1 MSRRSRLSALSIAAL
16 TLLIAQS
23 SIGSEPISL
32 ELIMSN
38 PAWIGAT
45 PENPYWSIDGK
56 SIYFEEPRAE
66 DDFND
71 LLRLSLQ
78 DPEGE
83 PLRIDGA
90 DWGTI
95 DVPQRDFSEDRRRA
109 VFERSGDLFIRSV
122 DGELTQLTRT
132 SARESRPSFLNGDQS
147 IVFRRDD
154 QFFVRDL
161 KSGLEHQ
168 PVELRAQDDP
178 DDDEEPD
185 DFLSLQQSRLFEVVR
200 DHKGRKDRREARDE
214 ARREAD
220 PTAPPKPIY
229 LGEGTTVLNGE
240 LSPNGRFLVLLTTPS
255 EPAEGRGDHMPSFV
269 SADGYVEVRDVRP
282 KVGTIPEPDQA
293 LMMVD
298 VLGAEARPIELSVL
312 PGIAEDPLADLK
324 EVQKESRKDDDGA
337 SDAADSDVAQSDD
350 SSAASDEK
358 EPRSVEIEVLRWS
371 PSGERLAVQA
381 HSYDNKDR
389 WIAITDGGGELKPVH
404 HLHLDSWINWSY
416 NELGW
421 LDDNRL
427 WFLSEESGWSQLY
440 LYQVDSG
447 KTQRL
452 SRGDAVVSNPTPSP
466 DHRFIY
472 FTANPEHPG
481 RYDTFRVDVATGD
494 IEQVSSL
501 GGRTTFELSP
511 TGQHL
516 LLTHSSLLQPDELY
530 LAAVGADQGSTS
542 PEPRRLTHTVSEQF
556 AAIDWVEPQIVEVPS
571 SHHDRPIYS
580 RFYASRHPDRL
591 RGEDGKVPAVV
602 FVHGAGYLQ
611 NSHKGF
617 SGYFREFMFHTWLSE
632 HGYHVLDMD
641 YRASAGY
648 GVEWRTA
655 IYRQMGTPELEDL
668 EDGVAWLVANHDVD
682 VERAGVYGGSYGG
695 FMTMMALFKAPELFA
710 AGAALRPVTDWAHYN
725 HPYTSNILNTPDVDP
740 EAYARSSPIEFAD
753 GLQNHLL
760 ICAPMLDDNVFFQD
774 TVRLTQRFIELGQTN
789 FEVALYPVEPHGF
802 RRPSSWLDEYRR
814 IFRLFEQK
822 LAP

>member
-1 MSRRSRLSALSIAAL
+1 MSHRSRFSALGIAAL
-16 TLLIAQS
+16 ACLTAQGS
-23 SIGSEPISL
+23 FGSEPLSL

-45 PENPYWSIDGK
+45 PENPYWSVDGK
-56 SIYFEEPRAE
+56 SIYFEQPRAE

-71 LLRLSLQ
+71 LLRLTLNS
-78 DPEGE
+78 EAE
-83 PLRIDGA
+83 PVLIDGS

-95 DVPQRDFSEDRRRA
+95 DVAQRDFSADRRRS
-109 VFERSGDLFIRSV
+109 VFERNGDLFIRSV

-132 SARESRPSFLNGDQS
+132 SARESRPLFLDGDQS
-147 IVFRRDD
+147 IVFRRGE
-154 QFFVRDL
+154 QFFIRDL
-161 KSGLEHQ
+161 NSGLEHQ
-168 PVELRAQDDP
+168 PVDLRAEDDP
-178 DDDEEPD
+178 DDEQEPD
-185 DFLSLQQSRLFEVVR
+185 GFLDLQQSRLFEVVR
-200 DHKGRKDRREARDE
+200 DQKARADRREARNK

-229 LGEGTTVLNGE
+229 LGKETTILNGE
-240 LSPNGRFLVLLTTPS
+240 LSPDGRFLVLLTTPAK
-255 EPAEGRGDHMPSFV
+255 PAEGRGDHMPSFV
-269 SADGYVEVRDVRP
+269 SADGYVEIRDVRP
-282 KVGTIPEPDQA
+282 KVGTIPEPNQKLIMIDAQ
-293 LMMVD
+293 
-298 VLGAEARPIELSVL
+298 GAEASPIDLSVL
-312 PGIAEDPLADLK
+312 PGISEDPLADLK
-324 EVQKESRKDDDGA
+324 AAQKEKESSDSADQSSETSDDGA
-337 SDAADSDVAQSDD
+337 TAK
-350 SSAASDEK
+350 DEK
-358 EPRSVEIEVLRWS
+358 AEEKKAEARAVEVEILRWS
-371 PSGERLAVQA
+371 PSGEHLAIQV

-389 WIAITDGGGELKPVH
+389 WIAVTDGGGELKTIH

-440 LYQVDSG
+440 LHRVDSG
-447 KTQRL
+447 KTERL
-452 SRGDAVVSNPTPSP
+452 SRGDTVVSNPTPSP
-466 DHRFIY
+466 DHRYIY

-481 RYDTFRVDVATGD
+481 QYDTFRVEVETVK

-516 LLTHSSLLQPDELY
+516 LLQHSSLLRPTELY
-530 LAAVGADQGSTS
+530 LLDTGSDANAAS
-542 PEPRRLTHTVSEQF
+542 PEPRRLTHTVSEKF
-556 AAIDWVEPQIVEVPS
+556 AAIDWVEPQIVGVPS

-580 RFYASRHPDRL
+580 RFYPARNPERL
-591 RGEDGKVPAVV
+591 RGEDGKVPAVL

-611 NSHKGF
+611 NAHKGF
-617 SGYFREFMFHTWLSE
+617 SGYFRELMFHTWLAE

-648 GVEWRTA
+648 GVDWRTA

-668 EDGVAWLVANHDVD
+668 KDGVAWLVANHDVD

-695 FMTMMALFKAPELFA
+695 FMTMMALFKEPELFA

-740 EAYARSSPIEFAD
+740 QAYARSSPIEFAD

-774 TVRLTQRFIELGQTN
+774 TVRLAQRFIELGQTN

-822 LAP
+822 LTP